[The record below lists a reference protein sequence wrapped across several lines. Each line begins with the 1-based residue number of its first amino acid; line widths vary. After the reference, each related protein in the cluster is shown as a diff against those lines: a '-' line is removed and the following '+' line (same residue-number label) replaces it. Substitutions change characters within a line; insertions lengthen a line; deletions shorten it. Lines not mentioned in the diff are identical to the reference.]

1 MKYKVMRQQLTGDKY
16 RRATLVMMFTI
27 LLVNII
33 LLILNFMSDTLS
45 TVVKIMCAL
54 VYVATYL
61 TSIFIASKNIE
72 KKSTM
77 VMVAF
82 LYAVNYGVFAFT
94 QSVAGMAVIF
104 PVLLCFVVY
113 LNEALIIDGCAVS
126 ALIILARGIML
137 SATGNFTADDKV
149 MFKMMLIGIAIC
161 FYGGTRSV
169 RMLITFGNEDTAAIA
184 QKSAEQVRVAEEVER
199 IVGEINVL
207 FKDIVGNLD
216 SINSAVEG
224 NVIAMEQISL
234 GSENT
239 AEETSKQAELTTEIQ
254 KRIEITNKS
263 TINTRQ
269 TTNRL
274 WEMIESGKSESD
286 ELAKQ
291 STIVDD
297 NTNRISEIVNDL
309 VSNVKKVS
317 DITTTILSISE
328 QTNLLALNASIE
340 AARAGEAGKGFSVV
354 ADEIRKLAEETR
366 SSTEK
371 ITEIVDELTEVTED
385 TKMALQQS
393 VASIN
398 LQREKVSNVH
408 DIFNYVEEGMQGL
421 VNDVDDMSNHIN
433 AIVKANT
440 TIVDGISVLS
450 SVSEEISSSS
460 IQSTEDMEKIKQNM
474 LVFTDTIE
482 QTSRKLDDLKRKASM

>member
-82 LYAVNYGVFAFT
+82 LFAVNYGVFAFT

-199 IVGEINVL
+199 IVGEI
-207 FKDIVGNLD
+207 F
-216 SINSAVEG
+216 
-224 NVIAMEQISL
+224 SL
-234 GSENT
+234 KT
-239 AEETSKQAELTTEIQ
+239 L
-254 KRIEITNKS
+254 
-263 TINTRQ
+263 
-269 TTNRL
+269 
-274 WEMIESGKSESD
+274 
-286 ELAKQ
+286 
-291 STIVDD
+291 
-297 NTNRISEIVNDL
+297 
-309 VSNVKKVS
+309 
-317 DITTTILSISE
+317 
-328 QTNLLALNASIE
+328 
-340 AARAGEAGKGFSVV
+340 
-354 ADEIRKLAEETR
+354 
-366 SSTEK
+366 
-371 ITEIVDELTEVTED
+371 
-385 TKMALQQS
+385 
-393 VASIN
+393 
-398 LQREKVSNVH
+398 
-408 DIFNYVEEGMQGL
+408 
-421 VNDVDDMSNHIN
+421 
-433 AIVKANT
+433 
-440 TIVDGISVLS
+440 
-450 SVSEEISSSS
+450 
-460 IQSTEDMEKIKQNM
+460 
-474 LVFTDTIE
+474 
-482 QTSRKLDDLKRKASM
+482 